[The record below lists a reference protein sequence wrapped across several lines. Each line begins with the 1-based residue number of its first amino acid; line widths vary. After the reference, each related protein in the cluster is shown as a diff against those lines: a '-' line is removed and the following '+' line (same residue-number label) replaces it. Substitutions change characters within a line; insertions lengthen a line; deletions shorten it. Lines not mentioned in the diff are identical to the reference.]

1 MTEDELIALGSD
13 AEVLLSSSAFTQT
26 VNSLVDNTFQTF
38 SNSPPDKPDERETA
52 HSSYRALVD
61 IVNTL
66 RQRVSVRDEIIAK
79 NESKTEE

>member
-1 MTEDELIALGSD
+1 MNEDELIALGSD
-13 AEVLLSSSAFTQT
+13 AEVLLNSSAFNTT
-26 VNSLVDNTFQTF
+26 VNALVDQTFHTF
-38 SNSPPDKPDERETA
+38 SNSPPDKPEDRETA

-79 NESKTEE
+79 TESKIEE